1 MQVSER
7 MVLAQKAYILFYIR
21 KQPENGRAAPAAP
34 AAQQRPSTA
43 PPAQRTASLA
53 REDSLQPNVAS
64 AGELDRCAQTGQ
76 GMDALQEGE
85 FALRQCVHSLAW
97 GSVGRGFGC
106 S

>member
-21 KQPENGRAAPAAP
+21 KQPENGHAGPAAP

-53 REDSLQPNVAS
+53 REDSLKPAS
-64 AGELDRCAQTGQ
+64 APAGEDCMPVPKR
-76 GMDALQEGE
+76 
-85 FALRQCVHSLAW
+85 H
-97 GSVGRGFGC
+97 
-106 S
+106 